1 MMLFT
6 QEVYLKMKTTTL
18 PLSIVIMTSTTT
30 PIEIALE
37 ICKKNNA
44 TLELLTTEE

>member
-1 MMLFT
+1 MIFT
-6 QEVYLKMKTTTL
+6 QEVYSKMRPTTL

-37 ICKKNNA
+37 ICKKNKT
-44 TLELLTTEE
+44 TLELLTTED